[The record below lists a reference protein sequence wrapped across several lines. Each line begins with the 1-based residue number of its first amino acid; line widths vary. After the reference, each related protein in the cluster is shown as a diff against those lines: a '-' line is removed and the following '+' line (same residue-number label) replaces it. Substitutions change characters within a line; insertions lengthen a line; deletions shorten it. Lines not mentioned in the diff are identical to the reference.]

1 MPGHEVDYLRGD
13 HLGGADQIALIFAI
27 FVVHDDDHLAIA
39 DVGNGFVNSRNRHGL
54 MLPESKWP
62 RKVHKGLF
70 VTSLRPA
77 WLAFISE
84 EFFDVLSDDINF
96 EVDVIARL
104 EMREICDLPGL
115 RNDSDF
121 EVILSQCGYS

>member
-13 HLGGADQIALIFAI
+13 LLGGADPIALIFAI

-39 DVGNGFVNSRNRHGL
+39 DVGNGFVDSRNRHGV
-54 MLPESKWP
+54 MFPESKWQ
-62 RKVHKGLF
+62 RKVPKGLF

-84 EFFDVLSDDINF
+84 VFFAVLSDDFNF
-96 EVDVIARL
+96 EV
-104 EMREICDLPGL
+104 E
-115 RNDSDF
+115 
-121 EVILSQCGYS
+121 